1 MGRNFIIDMNTIR
14 LVILII
20 LGLIAI
26 WFGWRVFMTSSM
38 VRSAYSL
45 LATMTVLGIM
55 FLVMQA
61 EFLAVLQIMMMA
73 TEMSIM
79 AIFMMMYMMDPG
91 GMGDMDMS
99 HQKKTSIA
107 ISVIAGAA
115 VILIV
120 GFSQW
125 DAIAENV
132 PTSSRQNYEL
142 GMELMKRSMMIFET
156 AGTSILV
163 AMIAAAVSALPFKNR
178 KK

>member
-1 MGRNFIIDMNTIR
+1 MELEIWYTPGINQHFMGRNFIIDMNTIR

-73 TEMSIM
+73 TAQVFFLCSGPLFGPSFLGFLYFV
-79 AIFMMMYMMDPG
+79 IF
-91 GMGDMDMS
+91 
-99 HQKKTSIA
+99 
-107 ISVIAGAA
+107 
-115 VILIV
+115 
-120 GFSQW
+120 
-125 DAIAENV
+125 
-132 PTSSRQNYEL
+132 
-142 GMELMKRSMMIFET
+142 
-156 AGTSILV
+156 
-163 AMIAAAVSALPFKNR
+163 
-178 KK
+178 

>member
-1 MGRNFIIDMNTIR
+1 MITVR
-14 LVILII
+14 LII
-20 LGLIAI
+20 LIVLGLGAI

-38 VRSAYSL
+38 VRSAFSL
-45 LATMTVLGIM
+45 LASMAILGAM
-55 FLVMQA
+55 FLVMRA

-99 HQKKTSIA
+99 HQKKTSIGLA
-107 ISVIAGAA
+107 LIAGAA

-132 PTSSRQNYEL
+132 PTTAQQNYDL
-142 GMELMKRSMMIFET
+142 GIELMKRSMMIFET

-163 AMIAAAVSALPFKNR
+163 AMIAAAASALPFKNR